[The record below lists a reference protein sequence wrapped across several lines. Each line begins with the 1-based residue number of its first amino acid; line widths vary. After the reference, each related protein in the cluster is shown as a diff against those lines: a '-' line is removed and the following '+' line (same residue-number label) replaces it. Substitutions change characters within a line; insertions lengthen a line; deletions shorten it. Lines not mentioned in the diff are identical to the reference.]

1 MEPARDGLLD
11 QKPRDPKEPILN
23 QSLAGQIGV
32 QGLLIA
38 VATMA
43 AFYLGLSRGGSR
55 HGHAPWPLP
64 PSPWP
69 ACSTAST
76 AGAEESVFRLGLT
89 TNRYSLMAF
98 AAGVLLLAAV
108 LFLPF
113 LRSLFLVVP
122 LTLAQTGWI
131 VLLAFL
137 PTALI
142 QLFKLLRDALK
153 K

>member
-1 MEPARDGLLD
+1 MAFATLTLARLFHGF
-11 QKPRDPKEPILN
+11 N
-23 QSLAGQIGV
+23 C
-32 QGLLIA
+32 
-38 VATMA
+38 
-43 AFYLGLSRGGSR
+43 RGR
-55 HGHAPWPLP
+55 
-64 PSPWP
+64 
-69 ACSTAST
+69 
-76 AGAEESVFRLGLT
+76 ESVFRLGLT

-113 LRSLFLVVP
+113 LRSLVVP

-153 K
+153 KS